1 MINQEKLIDRMHGVE
16 NIIGYK
22 FENIIHLMTAMN
34 RTKVPGKFGGKH
46 NKTYINETYAL
57 IGDPIIKI
65 VLSEALLNKGFK
77 TKGEITII
85 KQNIEDNDTFHIVSQ
100 ECGLTKYAYNIEHFA
115 DDPNLLPN
123 EQVSN
128 NGHDSF
134 IEAITGAIY
143 FDSDFSTAYDW
154 VSKWLFDKLD
164 LEVLK

>member
-1 MINQEKLIDRMHGVE
+1 MSSNCLVTKLKGAINVDAPIFNAVRIFVNHSIADSISQIDR
-16 NIIGYK
+16 Y
-22 FENIIHLMTAMN
+22 
-34 RTKVPGKFGGKH
+34 
-46 NKTYINETYAL
+46 
-57 IGDPIIKI
+57 
-65 VLSEALLNKGFK
+65 
-77 TKGEITII
+77 ITI
-85 KQNIEDNDTFHIVSQ
+85 KAKSDNVILKKINGYFCDSSGGNTTTEISVGSQTNSTVYYTSSTDTIIV
-100 ECGLTKYAYNIEHFA
+100 TPKDNIEHFA